1 MDLLFSRYASPHLLI
16 DTVVEYGRFQHFVS
30 EMFEAEND
38 RIQWEYW
45 LHRIYGKSY
54 AEYREDVEEHG
65 RSYAMTDGQ
74 VKAQLQSARSILRGF
89 KI

>member
-1 MDLLFSRYASPHLLI
+1 MDLLFSRYASPDALLNAI
-16 DTVVEYGRFQHFVS
+16 IEYRQFEHFITA
-30 EMFEAEND
+30 MFEAEND

-45 LHRIYGKSY
+45 LHRVYGKSF
-54 AEYREDVEEHG
+54 AEYREDIKERD

-74 VKAQLQSARSILRGF
+74 VAAQLKSARDILRGF